1 MKSRKKCNVA
11 SKCLLQVQPE
21 DQIASNLV
29 RASQIIRS
37 LFSQDITSKYYF
49 RPQNSAYNSINLK
62 IRQKAGLL
70 TVALSG
76 KNQMT
81 EY

>member
-21 DQIASNLV
+21 DQIAANLV

-62 IRQKAGLL
+62 IRLAGLL